1 METTSTAR
9 AQVLAAAA
17 LFSTGGAAIKA
28 CTLDSY
34 AVAGLRS
41 ALAAV
46 VLAIAIPGAR
56 RNLSPRVF
64 GVAVAY
70 AATLVLFALS
80 NKLTTAVHAILLQST
95 SPLYIALLSTW
106 LLGERPAARDLL
118 ALGVIGVGMG
128 LLLVSGE
135 SASAIASD
143 PALGNTLAAGS
154 GVAWALTVMGLRALS
169 RTSPEVAVSAA
180 LSGNLLAAA
189 ATLPLATR
197 LLPSATELGVVIWLG
212 VFQIGLAYLLLT
224 RALPRVPALTASLLL
239 FLEPVLSGVWA
250 WLVHSELPS
259 PTGLAGSAVI
269 LAGLGLQAALSRR
282 AEEAES

>member
-282 AEEAES
+282 AEEAGS

>member
-250 WLVHSELPS
+250 WLVHGELPS

-282 AEEAES
+282 AEETGS

>member
-1 METTSTAR
+1 VETTSTAR

-282 AEEAES
+282 AEEAGS